1 MAGAATRPPHPLA
14 RSASVLVAASLFA
27 ACLGGSPDQLASP
40 SISVD
45 AGKTLGTLTTRLDT
59 QIVYPAVL
67 EGDMP
72 SAAEHLK
79 AYAAD
84 RATPLRVRLL
94 LGTDGA
100 YVTPDRRHKP
110 TLPTG
115 WSRSDWDF
123 TPLDLLVDDVF
134 RAGAEP
140 VIDIGYMPD
149 WMWNCATGQP
159 NDPTFITFG
168 EYAARLVSYYNRGA
182 FTAEDGRSV
191 INPAGAS
198 HRVSIWE
205 LWNEPN
211 FQTLSCLGRGGSPT
225 TTVPAITPAQYLAM
239 WNATAPRM
247 LAVDPTIRLAGPATT
262 AGVTGRRPDYLEL
275 LMRSAPVR
283 PDVVTFHAYGSYNPD
298 ETDGCLFDNA
308 PPAGR
313 SCFAGGIPAIVEGA
327 RTVRS
332 WAPGQETWLTELNVL
347 ASYGNDPKARNW
359 NALGAAWNA
368 SAFVRLGQTG
378 VSSLFAY
385 SFVHPGGNQF
395 SVLDWTKG
403 ATYGTP
409 LLSYW
414 TAFYVSRFFPPGST
428 VLATTTSGLSG
439 VDTLAV
445 RTADG
450 GISVLVVNRQVASS
464 SDVGGAGVPQVV
476 NVNLPDDWARS
487 SATLWQLD
495 RETDLPEG
503 PGPIDLPHS
512 TTLAVRFNGYGVAIL
527 RLE

>member
-1 MAGAATRPPHPLA
+1 
-14 RSASVLVAASLFA
+14 VLVAANLLA
-27 ACLGGSPDQLASP
+27 ACFVASPDLPVSATV
-40 SISVD
+40 SVD
-45 AGKTLGTLTTRLDT
+45 AGKTVGMLRARFDT

-67 EGDMP
+67 DEDMP
-72 SAAEHLK
+72 SAAEYLK

-84 RATPLRVRLL
+84 RGAPLRVRLL
-94 LGTDGA
+94 LSTDGA
-100 YVTPDRRHKP
+100 YVTADRRHKP

-115 WSRSDWDF
+115 WSRTDWDF
-123 TPLDLLVDDVF
+123 TPLDLLVEDVF

-149 WMWNCATGQP
+149 WMWNCATGEP
-159 NDPTFITFG
+159 SDPTFITFG

-182 FTAEDGRSV
+182 FATEDGRSV

-198 HRVSIWE
+198 HRVTTWE

-211 FQTLSCLGRGGSPT
+211 FQTLSCLGHGGAPAT
-225 TTVPAITPAQYLAM
+225 NVPAITPAQYLAM

-262 AGVTGRRPDYLEL
+262 AGVTGRRPDYVEM
-275 LMRSAPVR
+275 LMGSAAIR
-283 PDVVTFHAYGSYNPD
+283 PDVVTFHAYGSYNAD
-298 ETDGCLFDNA
+298 ETDGCLLDNA
-308 PPAGR
+308 PPPGR
-313 SCFAGGIPAIVEGA
+313 SCFAGGIPAIAEG
-327 RTVRS
+327 VRAVRK
-332 WAPGQETWLTELNVL
+332 WAPAQETWLTELNVL

-359 NALGAAWNA
+359 NALGASWQA
-368 SAFVRLGQTG
+368 SAFVRLGEAG

-414 TAFYVSRFFPPGST
+414 TAFYISRFFPPGSA
-428 VLATTTSGLSG
+428 VLSTSSKLRG

-450 GISVLVVNRQVASS
+450 GVSVLVVNRQVASS
-464 SDVGGAGVPQVV
+464 SDVGGVGVPRLVSLS
-476 NVNLPDDWARS
+476 LPDGWAGS

-495 RETDLPEG
+495 RATGLPEG
-503 PGPIDLPHS
+503 PAPVDLPNS
-512 TTLAVRFNGYGVAIL
+512 TALAVRFNGYGVAIF